1 MRDKLFKRYA
11 SPLDLLGTIVPDKLV
26 DFLLYVYDEID
37 KDKINATWLH
47 KDFNEDFMKEAAK
60 NIYKAF
66 NFTSRRDKVNAKSI
80 AKKEQEQALKNI
92 KAASKYI
99 KIRKE

>member
-47 KDFNEDFMKEAAK
+47 KDFNEDFMNKAGK
-60 NIYKAF
+60 DIYKAF
-66 NFTSRRDKVNAKSI
+66 NFVSRRDKLNAKSI
-80 AKKEQEQALKNI
+80 AKQEQEQALKNI
-92 KAASKYI
+92 EAASRYV

>member
-47 KDFNEDFMKEAAK
+47 KEFNEDFMKKAGK
-60 NIYKAF
+60 DIYKAF
-66 NFTSRRDKVNAKSI
+66 NFVSRRDKLNAKSI
-80 AKKEQEQALKNI
+80 AKQEQEQALNNI
-92 KAASKYI
+92 KAASQYV